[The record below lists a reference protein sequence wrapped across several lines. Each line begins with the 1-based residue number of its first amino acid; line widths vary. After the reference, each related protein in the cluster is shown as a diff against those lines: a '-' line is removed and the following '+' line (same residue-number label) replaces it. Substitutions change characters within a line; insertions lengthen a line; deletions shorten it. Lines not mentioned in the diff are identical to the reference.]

1 MEYQDRIIK
10 YLKENHGIVTTAWC
24 ESQSIPRA
32 YLSKMEKEGLI
43 TRIARGIYI
52 DESGD
57 YDEYYFFQL
66 ANSKCIYSY
75 VSALYLQRK
84 TDIIPQNLEVT
95 VYKGYNVHRIPDEV
109 MVHYVSK
116 DIYELGKIEVNTIF
130 GNPVYAYNL
139 ERTVCDLI
147 KNRKKV
153 ESELFSKTIQVYIK
167 SRDKNMNT
175 LFKYAEKM
183 GITDKVQEIME
194 VCFE

>member
-10 YLKENHGIVTTAWC
+10 YLKENQGIVTTAWC
-24 ESQSIPRA
+24 ESQSIPRV

-52 DESGD
+52 NESGD
-57 YDEYYFFQL
+57 YDEYYFFQI

-75 VSALYLQRK
+75 VSALYLQEK
-84 TDIIPQNLEVT
+84 TDIIPQNIEVT
-95 VYKGYNVHRIPDEV
+95 VYKVYNAHRIPDDV
-109 MVHYVSK
+109 VVHYVSK
-116 DIYELGKIEVNTIF
+116 DVYELGKIEVNTMF
-130 GNPVYAYNL
+130 GNKVYAYNI
-139 ERTVCDLI
+139 ERTVCDII

-153 ESELFSKTIQVYIK
+153 ESELFSKTIQGYIK
-167 SRDKNMNT
+167 SKDKDMNT